1 MSVTDKV
8 KDVDQPFRVVTNLG
22 TLVRGY
28 ATMEEA
34 EQSVPDRNAR
44 AKELGIQTTYEAK
57 AA

>member
-8 KDVDQPFRVVTNLG
+8 KDVEQPFRVVTNLG

-34 EQSVPDRNAR
+34 EASVPDRNAR
-44 AKELGIQTTYEAK
+44 AEELGIETRYSAT